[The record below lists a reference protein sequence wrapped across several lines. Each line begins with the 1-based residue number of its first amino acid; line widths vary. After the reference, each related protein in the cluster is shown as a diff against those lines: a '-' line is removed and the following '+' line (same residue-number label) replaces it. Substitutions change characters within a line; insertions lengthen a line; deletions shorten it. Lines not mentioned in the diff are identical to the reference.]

1 MTAPRAMTGRGD
13 VIPDGW
19 VLCTDRECWEW
30 QHAHPAPLASAPV
43 RAGDVTGCKYDED
56 DGSCT
61 VHPSGCPVIEPITDP
76 TIPRGEVHFRDPITG
91 ATVGKIVNIGSPLTP
106 VRAEEPTGLCAGRL
120 CDKRWGDG
128 CPDVD
133 PSLET
138 YHLCYTAAGTPC
150 RCSCG
155 SAPPAAAEDADLTAL
170 RSEYENV
177 LPLILRPRAHI
188 GVLNYVNALH
198 RERLALLA
206 ARDEAREDRDS
217 HQRAAIEAMSARE
230 KADGAWDE
238 AETFIAK
245 LRDPLLHYFG
255 TTDPE
260 LLREIWADAA
270 ALPTTRRDG
279 A

>member
-1 MTAPRAMTGRGD
+1 MTAPPLNRIPHSEHLALLISDLLTQSAEGDETPRAVMQARSRQAAR
-13 VIPDGW
+13 VIATF
-19 VLCTDRECWEW
+19 C
-30 QHAHPAPLASAPV
+30 APLASA
-43 RAGDVTGCKYDED
+43 
-56 DGSCT
+56 
-61 VHPSGCPVIEPITDP
+61 
-76 TIPRGEVHFRDPITG
+76 
-91 ATVGKIVNIGSPLTP
+91 P